1 MLSPGASGASNRYL
15 STSVNLFCSAYGWL
29 SARVA
34 EITPDLVVSS
44 CTSGGLEPSC
54 PTSILEMFSLHTSY
68 STLCILAVDWSGA
81 PPATP
86 AGPTRVG
93 PNPFRIG
100 GGGGGGGGGIL
111 MP

>member
-1 MLSPGASGASNRYL
+1 MLSPGASGDSKRFL
-15 STSVNLFCSAYGWL
+15 STSVNLFWSANGWT
-29 SARVA
+29 SASFA
-34 EITPDLVVSS
+34 FIIPDFVVSS
-44 CTSGGLEPSC
+44 CISGGLELSC

-93 PNPFRIG
+93 PHPFRIG
-100 GGGGGGGGGIL
+100 GGGGGGSG
-111 MP
+111 